1 MTQFIKSTPGTIAA
15 AMGYQSQAPQSQYA
29 TGQLALADGGIARLP
44 YAGGSAIGG
53 GNYTGIPMGN
63 RTGFGI
69 LKKIGRRIKKL
80 IPKEIAPAMMAAAPF
95 MGPVAGPIMGGLGSY
110 KATGKLNPYV
120 MAASMA
126 PHIRFGGP
134 TGIGYGNWGGGS
146 SIRNLLTGQGRG
158 TSEGILNK
166 YGDFG
171 KKLDANVFGSPDQ
184 WVDQEGVRGQFLGQH
199 KIPGKEGIFNLGGD
213 TVEKDDLL
221 KIFKSKVM
229 GGGNKLNQAE
239 RVMGIMKLS
248 STYADLLENAAKAG
262 IGNDEIVA
270 AGITG
275 PDDFTEWL
283 KTQEPIEL
291 KTGGRVGLFQGGPAS
306 GEEIFVK
313 VMTENYKPTDDETII
328 LNEYLKTLQGG
339 NAEGGLPR
347 TRYAMGSTQF
357 PPQKRTGLK
366 WGSDQ
371 GEGLGGEEVEAD
383 MRYEGGFMP
392 YGEEPKA
399 DDVPARLS
407 KDEFVFTDEA
417 VAGAGDGDIDV
428 GAERLYNVMKNLEQ
442 GGRLSE
448 ETEGQTAQGIG
459 AMI

>member
-1 MTQFIKSTPGTIAA
+1 MTQFIQSTPGTIAA
-15 AMGYQSQAPQSQYA
+15 AMGYQSQVPQSQYP

-44 YAGGSAIGG
+44 FAGGTAIGG

-120 MAASMA
+120 MAASIA
-126 PHIRFGGP
+126 PHLSFSKA
-134 TGIGYGNWGGGS
+134 GIGYGNWGPQGS
-146 SIRNLLTGQGRG
+146 SIRRLLTGQGMG
-158 TSEGILNK
+158 DAKGILNTR
-166 YGDFG
+166 FG
-171 KKLDANVFGSPDQ
+171 NLGTKLDAQIFGSPDTFTKDMMLDK
-184 WVDQEGVRGQFLGQH
+184 VVRT
-199 KIPGKEGIFNLGGD
+199 PGKEGIFDISGG
-213 TVEKDDLL
+213 TVGKGDLL
-221 KIFKSKVM
+221 EIFKSKVM
-229 GGGNKLNQAE
+229 GGGNKLKQAE
-239 RVMGIMKLS
+239 RVYSIMQLS
-248 STYADLLENAAKAG
+248 STYAELLENAAKAG
-262 IGNDEIVA
+262 IPRGDIPVASEDE
-270 AGITG
+270 
-275 PDDFTEWL
+275 FTAWL
-283 KTQEPIEL
+283 KTQDPIKL
-291 KTGGRVGLFQGGPAS
+291 KTGGRVG
-306 GEEIFVK
+306 
-313 VMTENYKPTDDETII
+313 
-328 LNEYLKTLQGG
+328 
-339 NAEGGLPR
+339 
-347 TRYAMGSTQF
+347 YAMGSAQF

-371 GEGLGGEEVEAD
+371 GEGLGGMEVEAD
-383 MRYEGGFMP
+383 MRYDGGFMP

-448 ETEGQTAQGIG
+448 ETEGQTAQGLG

>member
-1 MTQFIKSTPGTIAA
+1 MTQFIQSTPGTIAA
-15 AMGYQSQAPQSQYA
+15 AMGYQSQTPNSMYP
-29 TGQLALADGGIARLP
+29 TGQLGLADGGIARLP
-44 YAGGSAIGG
+44 FAGGTAIGG

-120 MAASMA
+120 MAASIA
-126 PHIRFGGP
+126 PHLSFSKAGV
-134 TGIGYGNWGGGS
+134 GYGNWGPQGS
-146 SIRNLLTGQGRG
+146 SIRNLLTGQGMG
-158 TSEGILNK
+158 DAKGILNTR
-166 YGDFG
+166 FG
-171 KKLDANVFGSPDQ
+171 NLGTKLDAQIFGSPDTFTKDMMLDK
-184 WVDQEGVRGQFLGQH
+184 VVRT
-199 KIPGKEGIFNLGGD
+199 PGKEGIFDISGG
-213 TVEKDDLL
+213 TVGKGDLL
-221 KIFKSKVM
+221 EILKGKVM
-229 GGGNKLNQAE
+229 GGGNKLKQAE
-239 RVMGIMKLS
+239 RVYSIMQLS
-248 STYADLLENAAKAG
+248 STYAELLENAAKAG
-262 IGNDEIVA
+262 IPRDDIPVASEDE
-270 AGITG
+270 
-275 PDDFTEWL
+275 FTAWL
-283 KTQEPIEL
+283 KTQDPIEL
-291 KTGGRVGLFQGGPAS
+291 KTGGRVG
-306 GEEIFVK
+306 
-313 VMTENYKPTDDETII
+313 
-328 LNEYLKTLQGG
+328 
-339 NAEGGLPR
+339 
-347 TRYAMGSTQF
+347 YAMGSAQF

-417 VAGAGDGDIDV
+417 VAGAGDGDVDV

-448 ETEGQTAQGIG
+448 ETEGQTAQGLG

>member
-1 MTQFIKSTPGTIAA
+1 
-15 AMGYQSQAPQSQYA
+15 MGYQSQVPQSQYQQ
-29 TGQLALADGGIARLP
+29 GQLAFADGGLASLGRDM
-44 YAGGSAIGG
+44 YAGGGTAIGG

-120 MAASMA
+120 MAASIA
-126 PHIRFGGP
+126 PHLSFSKAGV
-134 TGIGYGNWGGGS
+134 GYGNWGPQGS
-146 SIRNLLTGQGRG
+146 SIRNLLTGQGMG
-158 TSEGILNK
+158 DAKGILNTR
-166 YGDFG
+166 FG
-171 KKLDANVFGSPDQ
+171 NLGTKLDAQIFGSPDTFTKDMMLDK
-184 WVDQEGVRGQFLGQH
+184 VVRT
-199 KIPGKEGIFNLGGD
+199 PGKEGIFDISGG
-213 TVEKDDLL
+213 TVGKGDLL
-221 KIFKSKVM
+221 EIFKSKVM
-229 GGGNKLNQAE
+229 GGGNKLKQAE
-239 RVMGIMKLS
+239 RVMSIMKLS

-262 IGNDEIVA
+262 IPREDIPVASEDE
-270 AGITG
+270 
-275 PDDFTEWL
+275 FTAWL
-283 KTQEPIEL
+283 KTQDPIKL
-291 KTGGRVGLFQGGPAS
+291 KTGGRVG
-306 GEEIFVK
+306 
-313 VMTENYKPTDDETII
+313 
-328 LNEYLKTLQGG
+328 
-339 NAEGGLPR
+339 
-347 TRYAMGSTQF
+347 YAMGSAQF

-417 VAGAGDGDIDV
+417 VAGAGDGDVDV

>member
-1 MTQFIKSTPGTIAA
+1 MQSINQPQAA
-15 AMGYQSQAPQSQYA
+15 LLAGMQQGGNLSQYQQ
-29 TGQLALADGGIARLP
+29 GQLAFADGGLASLGRDM
-44 YAGGSAIGG
+44 YAGGGTAIGG

-120 MAASMA
+120 MAASIA
-126 PHIRFGGP
+126 PHLSFSKAGV
-134 TGIGYGNWGGGS
+134 GYGNWGPQGS
-146 SIRNLLTGQGRG
+146 SIRNLLTGQGMG
-158 TSEGILNK
+158 DAKGILNTR
-166 YGDFG
+166 FG
-171 KKLDANVFGSPDQ
+171 NLGTKLDANIFGSPDQ
-184 WVDQEGVRGQFLGQH
+184 WVNQEGVRGQFLGQH

-213 TVEKDDLL
+213 TVGKGDLL
-221 KIFKSKVM
+221 EIFKSKVM
-229 GGGNKLNQAE
+229 GGGNKLKQAE
-239 RVMGIMKLS
+239 RVMSIMKLS

-262 IGNDEIVA
+262 IPREDIPVASEDE
-270 AGITG
+270 
-275 PDDFTEWL
+275 FTAWL
-283 KTQEPIEL
+283 KTQDPIKL
-291 KTGGRVGLFQGGPAS
+291 KTGGRVG
-306 GEEIFVK
+306 
-313 VMTENYKPTDDETII
+313 
-328 LNEYLKTLQGG
+328 
-339 NAEGGLPR
+339 
-347 TRYAMGSTQF
+347 YAMGSAQF

-448 ETEGQTAQGIG
+448 ETEGQTAQGLG

>member
-1 MTQFIKSTPGTIAA
+1 MQSINQPQAA
-15 AMGYQSQAPQSQYA
+15 LLAGMQQGGNLSQYQQ
-29 TGQLALADGGIARLP
+29 GQLAFADGGLASLGRDM
-44 YAGGSAIGG
+44 YAGGGTAIGG

-120 MAASMA
+120 MAASIA
-126 PHIRFGGP
+126 PHLSFSKAGV
-134 TGIGYGNWGGGS
+134 GYGNWGPQGN
-146 SIRNLLTGQGRG
+146 SIRRLLTGQGMG
-158 TSEGILNK
+158 DAKGILNTRF
-166 YGDFG
+166 GDFG
-171 KKLDANVFGSPDQ
+171 KRLDANVFGSPDQ
-184 WVDQEGVRGQFLGQH
+184 WVNQEGVRGQFLGQH

-213 TVEKDDLL
+213 TVGKGDLL
-221 KIFKSKVM
+221 EIFKSKVM
-229 GGGNKLNQAE
+229 GGGNKLKQAE
-239 RVMGIMKLS
+239 RVMSIMKLS

-262 IGNDEIVA
+262 IPREDIPVASEDE
-270 AGITG
+270 
-275 PDDFTEWL
+275 FTAWL
-283 KTQEPIEL
+283 KTQDPIKL
-291 KTGGRVGLFQGGPAS
+291 KTGGRVG
-306 GEEIFVK
+306 
-313 VMTENYKPTDDETII
+313 
-328 LNEYLKTLQGG
+328 
-339 NAEGGLPR
+339 
-347 TRYAMGSTQF
+347 YAMGSAQF

-448 ETEGQTAQGIG
+448 ETEGQTAQGLG

>member
-1 MTQFIKSTPGTIAA
+1 MTQFIQSTPGTIAA
-15 AMGYQSQAPQSQYA
+15 AMGYQSQVPQSQYP

-44 YAGGSAIGG
+44 FAGGTAIGG

-120 MAASMA
+120 MAASIA

-134 TGIGYGNWGGGS
+134 TGIGYGDWGGGS
-146 SIRNLLTGQGRG
+146 SIRRLLTGQGQG
-158 TSEGILNK
+158 TSQGILNTRF
-166 YGDFG
+166 GDFG

-184 WVDQEGVRGQFLGQH
+184 WVNQEGVRGQFLGQH

-213 TVEKDDLL
+213 TVGKGDLL
-221 KIFKSKVM
+221 EIFKSKVM
-229 GGGNKLNQAE
+229 GGGNKLKQAE
-239 RVMGIMKLS
+239 RVMSIMKLS

-262 IGNDEIVA
+262 IPREDIPVASEDE
-270 AGITG
+270 
-275 PDDFTEWL
+275 FTAWL
-283 KTQEPIEL
+283 KTQDPIKL
-291 KTGGRVGLFQGGPAS
+291 KTGGRVG
-306 GEEIFVK
+306 
-313 VMTENYKPTDDETII
+313 
-328 LNEYLKTLQGG
+328 
-339 NAEGGLPR
+339 
-347 TRYAMGSTQF
+347 YAMGSAQF
-357 PPQKRTGLK
+357 PPQKRTGLQ
-366 WGSDQ
+366 WGSDK
-371 GEGLGGEEVEAD
+371 GEGLGGMEVEAD
-383 MRYEGGFMP
+383 MRYDGGFMP

-417 VAGAGDGDIDV
+417 VAGAGDGDVDV

-448 ETEGQTAQGIG
+448 ETEGQTAQGLG

>member
-15 AMGYQSQAPQSQYA
+15 AMGYQSQVPQSHYGV
-29 TGQLALADGGIARLP
+29 GQLALADGGIARLP
-44 YAGGSAIGG
+44 FAGGTAIGG
-53 GNYTGIPMGN
+53 GNFTGIPMGN

-69 LKKIGRRIKKL
+69 LKKIGRAVKKL

-120 MAASMA
+120 MAASIA

-134 TGIGYGNWGGGS
+134 TGIGYGDWGGGS

-158 TSEGILNK
+158 TSKGILNTRF
-166 YGDFG
+166 GDFG
-171 KKLDANVFGSPDQ
+171 KKLDANVFGSSPMQ
-184 WVDQEGVRGQFLGQH
+184 MGVDKFDNPIWKKGT
-199 KIPGKEGIFNLGGD
+199 EGIFNLGGD
-213 TVEKDDLL
+213 TVGKGDLFN
-221 KIFKSKVM
+221 IFKSKVL
-229 GGGNKLNQAE
+229 GGGNKLKQAE
-239 RVMGIMKLS
+239 RVMGIMQVS

-262 IGNDEIVA
+262 IPREDLPVASEDE
-270 AGITG
+270 
-275 PDDFTEWL
+275 FTVWL
-283 KTQEPIEL
+283 KQQEPIQL
-291 KTGGRVGLFQGGPAS
+291 KTGGRVGYEMGGPALS
-306 GEEIFVK
+306 GEEIFIK
-313 VMTENYKPTDDETII
+313 VMTEGYKPSHDETIL
-328 LNEYLKTLQGG
+328 LNEFLKTQQGG

-347 TRYAMGSTQF
+347 IRHAMGSAQF

-371 GEGLGGEEVEAD
+371 GEGLGGMEVEAD
-383 MRYEGGFMP
+383 MRYDGGFMP

-417 VAGAGDGDIDV
+417 VAGAGDGDVNV

-448 ETEGQTAQGIG
+448 ETEGIG
-459 AMI
+459 AMV